1 MNTRIEE
8 LKIRLIKLDTKITF
22 YKTEIVK
29 GHDIEENEMLL
40 KTAEMEKAYI
50 EQELRKEFITNQ
62 IIEIPFVKGNY
73 NGVDSFINFEH
84 IGIKFKMSYDAII
97 ELFATVCDSL
107 GIDIDK
113 KLEEVQESMDAY
125 FDISLKED

>member
-1 MNTRIEE
+1 
-8 LKIRLIKLDTKITF
+8 
-22 YKTEIVK
+22 
-29 GHDIEENEMLL
+29 
-40 KTAEMEKAYI
+40 MEKAYI

-62 IIEIPFVKGNY
+62 IIEIPFIKGNY

-107 GIDIDK
+107 GIDIDN